1 MAIYVRKY
9 HQCTPL
15 VTHLGAVATYTG
27 AAVAVTNDSEGIIKV
42 TVTNPKRQQEPLI
55 EHAVVIQPGTTANV
69 PAGLLDRTGAA
80 ITTQSEVVLLT
91 DGSTNTEPLIGA
103 AAAITYA

>member
-15 VTHLGAVATYTG
+15 VDHLGAVAAYTG
-27 AAVAVTNDSEGIIKV
+27 SAVTVTNDTEGIIKV
-42 TVTNPKRQQEPLI
+42 TVTNPSRQQEPLI
-55 EHAVVIQPGTTANV
+55 EYAVTIQPGTTGDV
-69 PAGLLDRTGAA
+69 PAGLLDRDGVA

-103 AAAITYA
+103 TTAITYA